1 MQRKLIAWLGLY
13 VCVSISG
20 CAMCNNCYDD
30 AYNAY
35 GGAIE
40 RQDRFHGRVGSIL
53 SDPGMRMPESGADPD
68 AATDADL
75 YPPALLE
82 GPETDQPVSND
93 PFDK

>member
-1 MQRKLIAWLGLY
+1 MQRKLMAWLGLC
-13 VCVSISG
+13 VFVSISG

-53 SDPGMRMPESGADPD
+53 SDPGMRVSDSSEGPD

-82 GPETDQPVSND
+82 GPESEESSMEEPST
-93 PFDK
+93 

>member
-1 MQRKLIAWLGLY
+1 MQRKLVAWLGL
-13 VCVSISG
+13 CMFVSISG

-40 RQDRFHGRVGSIL
+40 RQDRFHGRVGSVL
-53 SDPGMRMPESGADPD
+53 SDPGMRVENGNGPD

-82 GPETDQPVSND
+82 GPDSEEPSADDQSS
-93 PFDK
+93 